1 MRIILISG
9 IHDNE
14 NDSQFEVRFSMISS
28 RFCVRKLL
36 SLGSAMG
43 LALAASPAYADEV
56 AAGNVSGDTADEAG
70 YEDQNEIIV
79 TGEKDGYVAISSA
92 GLKTGTPLIDTPQTV
107 SVLTREQLDDQALQ
121 DIGDILRYTPGASIG
136 QGEGNR
142 DQITIR
148 GQNTTAD
155 FFVDGIRDD
164 VQYFRPLYN
173 IERVEI
179 HKGPNAMIFGRG
191 GGGGIINRV
200 TKSPV
205 AGETFGSTTASV
217 DSFGAF
223 FISGDVNAVVAD
235 NAAFRINGLYEEF
248 NNHRDFFDGRRFA
261 VNPTVGAELSDHSRI
276 LLSYEYVDDD
286 RSVDRGNPA
295 ELRAV
300 GDACSFANPCGPL
313 RGFRDTL
320 FGFDGV
326 NRTTLQAH
334 IVKLRVEHDFSDS
347 LQFNAT
353 TLYGDYDKLYR
364 NVYPVDAILGVPAGG
379 PLVDSV
385 TLDGYNDTTD
395 RENFITQGNL
405 VWTGDTGGLGHTL
418 LLGYEIGQQ
427 QSANARQDILF
438 AASNDDQITIPL
450 TDPIAQP
457 AFSFPA
463 STRNRVS
470 DLKFFSLYVQD
481 QIRIGEHFEIVGGVR
496 FDSFDIDVNDI
507 QNNVLLNRT
516 DDKFS
521 PRAGLIYKPQE
532 NFSIYTS
539 YSKSFLPRSGD
550 QFLTLTPTV
559 GTTLGTVDLEPESFE
574 NYEIGAKWDITP
586 ALSFSAALFRLD
598 RDNQAILLDNQG
610 NTTLSGSRTEGVEL
624 QLVGK
629 LTDRLQINAGYSYLD
644 GQQRNT
650 ATVAGQDLRL
660 FQVPEHMISLWT
672 KYDFTD
678 QFAAGLGVTHQS
690 SQFARNDNSVLIPSY
705 TRVDAAF
712 YYDVSEQVQVQLNV
726 ENLLDET
733 YFPSVHNNDN
743 ITTGEPIN
751 ARLTVKFGF

>member
-1 MRIILISG
+1 MRTILISAAAD
-9 IHDNE
+9 IE
-14 NDSQFEVRFSMISS
+14 NDSHAKEFILMISS
-28 RFCVRKLL
+28 RSRNAKFL
-36 SLGSAMG
+36 S
-43 LALAASPAYADEV
+43 AASIMVLAISAGPAF
-56 AAGNVSGDTADEAG
+56 AANEALDEAN
-70 YEDQNEIIV
+70 YDDQNEIIV

-92 GLKTGTPLIDTPQTV
+92 GLKTGTPLLDTPQTV
-107 SVLTREQLDDQALQ
+107 SAVTREQLDDQALQ
-121 DIGDILRYTPGASIG
+121 DIGDILRYTPGTSIG

-173 IERVEI
+173 LERVEI

-200 TKSPV
+200 TKSPIS
-205 AGETFGSTTASV
+205 GETFGSTTASV

-223 FISGDVNAVVAD
+223 YLSGDVNAAIAD

-261 VNPTVGAELSDHSRI
+261 INPTIGAELSDQSRI

-295 ELRAV
+295 ELRV
-300 GDACSFANPCGPL
+300 DGDACSFDSPCGPL

-320 FGFDGV
+320 FGFDGT
-326 NRTTLQAH
+326 NKTTLQAH
-334 IVKLRVEHDFSDS
+334 IVKLRVEHDFSDT
-347 LQFNAT
+347 LRFNAT
-353 TLYGDYDKLYR
+353 TLYADYDKLYR
-364 NVYPVDAILGVPAGG
+364 NVYPVDAILADPINGPA
-379 PLVDSV
+379 VDSI

-405 VWTGDTGGLGHTL
+405 LWTGETGNIGHTL

-427 QSANARQDILF
+427 QSANARQDIFF
-438 AASNDDQITIPL
+438 AQTSDDQITIPL

-463 STRNRVS
+463 PTRNRVS
-470 DLKFFSLYVQD
+470 DLKFFSLYIQD
-481 QIRIGEHFEIVGGVR
+481 QISISDRFEIVGGVR

-507 QNNVLLNRT
+507 QDNVRLNRT

-521 PRAGLIYKPQE
+521 PRIGLIYKPQE
-532 NFSIYTS
+532 NISLYAS

-559 GTTLGTVDLEPESFE
+559 GDTLGTVDLEPESFE
-574 NYEIGAKWDITP
+574 NYEIGVKWDITP
-586 ALSFSAALFRLD
+586 SLNLTTALFRLD
-598 RDNQAILLDNQG
+598 RDNQATLLNNQG
-610 NTTLSGSRTEGVEL
+610 DTTLSGSRTEGVEI
-624 QLVGK
+624 QLVGRV
-629 LTDRLQINAGYSYLD
+629 TDKLQINAGYSYLD
-644 GQQRNT
+644 GQQRNED
-650 ATVAGQDLRL
+650 TVAGQDLSL
-660 FQVPEHMISLWT
+660 FQVPEHMASLWT

-678 QFAAGLGVTHQS
+678 KFAAGLGITHQS
-690 SQFARNDNSVLIPSY
+690 SQFATNDNTVRIPAY
-705 TRVDAAF
+705 TRVDAAL
-712 YYDVSEQVQVQLNV
+712 YYTVNEQFKIQLNV
-726 ENLLDET
+726 ENLFDET

-751 ARLTVKFGF
+751 GRLTATFSF

>member
-1 MRIILISG
+1 
-9 IHDNE
+9 
-14 NDSQFEVRFSMISS
+14 MISS
-28 RFCVRKLL
+28 HFRSVKFL
-36 SLGSAMG
+36 SVTSVLALTMQANG
-43 LALAASPAYADEV
+43 ALAAEGTLDDGAWD
-56 AAGNVSGDTADEAG
+56 
-70 YEDQNEIIV
+70 DQDEIIV

-92 GLKTGTPLIDTPQTV
+92 GLKTGTPLLDTPQTV
-107 SVLTREQLDDQALQ
+107 SAFTREQLDDQALQ
-121 DIGDILRYTPGASIG
+121 DIGDILRYTPGTSIG

-173 IERVEI
+173 LERVEI

-200 TKSPV
+200 TKSPIS
-205 AGETFGSTTASV
+205 GETFGSTTASV

-223 FISGDVNAVVAD
+223 YLSGDVNAAIAD
-235 NAAFRINGLYEEF
+235 NAALRINGLYEEF

-261 VNPTVGAELSDHSRI
+261 INPTIGAELSDQSRI

-300 GDACSFANPCGPL
+300 GDACSFDSPCGPL

-326 NRTTLQAH
+326 NKTTLQAH
-334 IVKLRVEHDFSDS
+334 ILKLRVEHDFSDTLS
-347 LQFNAT
+347 FNAT

-379 PLVDSV
+379 PLVDSI

-405 VWTGDTGGLGHTL
+405 LWTGDTGPIGHTL

-427 QSANARQDILF
+427 QSANARQDIFF
-438 AASNDDQITIPL
+438 ADTMDDQITIPL

-470 DLKFFSLYVQD
+470 DLKFFSLYIQD
-481 QIRIGEHFEIVGGVR
+481 QISIGDHFEIVGGVR

-507 QNNVLLNRT
+507 QNNVRLSRK

-521 PRAGLIYKPQE
+521 PRIGLIYKPQE
-532 NFSIYTS
+532 NISVYAS
-539 YSKSFLPRSGD
+539 YAKSFLPRSGD

-574 NYEIGAKWDITP
+574 NYEIGVKWDITP
-586 ALSFSAALFRLD
+586 SLNLTTALFRLD
-598 RDNQAILLDNQG
+598 RDNQATLLNNQG
-610 NTTLSGSRTEGVEL
+610 DTTLSGSRTEGVEV
-624 QLVGK
+624 QLVGRV
-629 LTDRLQINAGYSYLD
+629 TDKLQINAGYSYLD
-644 GQQRNT
+644 GQQRNQ
-650 ATVAGQDLRL
+650 ATVNGQDLSL
-660 FQVPEHMISLWT
+660 FQVPEHMASLWT
-672 KYDFTD
+672 KYDFTGK
-678 QFAAGLGVTHQS
+678 FSAGLGVTHQS
-690 SQFARNDNSVLIPSY
+690 SQFATNDNTVRVPAF
-705 TRVDAAF
+705 TRVDAAL
-712 YYDVSEQVQVQLNV
+712 YYTVSEQFKIQLNV
-726 ENLLDET
+726 ENLFDET

-751 ARLTVKFGF
+751 GRLTATFSF

>member
-1 MRIILISG
+1 MRTIRISAV
-9 IHDNE
+9 IDIE
-14 NDSQFEVRFSMISS
+14 NDSHS
-28 RFCVRKLL
+28 RDFVNMVSPTFRSTKFL
-36 SLGSAMG
+36 S
-43 LALAASPAYADEV
+43 AASVLVLAMQANVAFAADGTLE
-56 AAGNVSGDTADEAG
+56 EAE
-70 YEDQNEIIV
+70 YDDQNEIIV

-92 GLKTGTPLIDTPQTV
+92 GLKTGTPLLDTPQTV
-107 SVLTREQLDDQALQ
+107 SAVTREQLDDQALQ
-121 DIGDILRYTPGASIG
+121 DIGDILRYTPGTSIG

-173 IERVEI
+173 LERVEI

-200 TKSPV
+200 TKSPIS
-205 AGETFGSTTASV
+205 GETFGSTTASV

-223 FISGDVNAVVAD
+223 YLSGDVNADIAD
-235 NAAFRINGLYEEF
+235 NAALRINGLYEEF

-261 VNPTVGAELSDHSRI
+261 INPTIGAELSDQSRI

-295 ELRAV
+295 ELRAANINP
-300 GDACSFANPCGPL
+300 GDDNECSVTNVCGPL
-313 RGFRDTL
+313 RGFRNTL

-326 NRTTLQAH
+326 NKTTLQAH
-334 IVKLRVEHDFSDS
+334 ILKLRVEHDFSDT
-347 LQFNAT
+347 LNFNAT
-353 TLYGDYDKLYR
+353 TLYGNYDKLYR
-364 NVYPVDAILGVPAGG
+364 NVYPVDAILADPVNGPA
-379 PLVDSV
+379 VNSI

-405 VWTGDTGGLGHTL
+405 LWTGETGGIGHTL

-427 QSANARQDILF
+427 KSANARQDILF
-438 AASNDDQITIPL
+438 ADSNDDQITIPL

-463 STRNRVS
+463 SSRNRAS
-470 DLKFFSLYVQD
+470 NLKFFSLYIQD
-481 QIRIGEHFEIVGGVR
+481 QISISDQFEIVGGVR
-496 FDSFDIDVNDI
+496 YDSFDIDVNDI
-507 QNNVLLNRT
+507 QNAVRLSRK

-521 PRAGLIYKPQE
+521 PRVGLIYKPQE
-532 NFSIYTS
+532 NISIYTS

-559 GTTLGTVDLEPESFE
+559 GNTLGTVDLEPESFE

-586 ALSFSAALFRLD
+586 SLSLTTALFRLD
-598 RDNQAILLDNQG
+598 RDNQATLINNQG
-610 NTTLSGSRTEGVEL
+610 DTTLSGSRTEGFEI
-624 QLVGK
+624 QLVGRVTDK
-629 LTDRLQINAGYSYLD
+629 LQVNAGYSYLD
-644 GQQRNT
+644 GQQRNQ
-650 ATVAGQDLRL
+650 ATVDGQDLRL
-660 FQVPEHMISLWT
+660 FQVPENMASLWT
-672 KYDFTD
+672 KYDFTG
-678 QFAAGLGVTHQS
+678 QFSAGLGITHQS
-690 SQFARNDNSVLIPSY
+690 SQFARNDNSVRIPSY
-705 TRVDAAF
+705 TRVDAAL
-712 YYDVSEQVQVQLNV
+712 YYTVNEQFKIQLNV
-726 ENLLDET
+726 ENLFDET

-751 ARLTVKFGF
+751 GRLTATYSF